1 MSSISSIKAF
11 TTLALNDDNLKY
23 FIGRKRIVGDMLSLI
38 LDHQN
43 FGVTGAPGTGKT
55 TLFNF
60 LKSELESTKN
70 FKRKHKVLSFPF
82 TIPNTA
88 DFLKRLLF
96 ILLENLKQSDVK
108 KIDLSKIKD
117 DYLYTNGIQEFLR
130 SLVRYEP
137 SRELDAYQVLRLY
150 SDFLINEMKN
160 ASPSKTVKFL
170 SPDKLLFVIVKILKN
185 LKKHLIFFVD
195 DIDKVIYDPLTNSTS
210 ENRLASFLF
219 ELKEIMELSNTTWVF
234 TLPLDFYNKYKISFN
249 KPESTSFLGI
259 FSDIFLLH
267 NFTRKRTVDLL
278 RTRLGFSNF
287 EGKIIDYI
295 DSYSLNL
302 LLDLSRGNP
311 RLFLYFLLKAF
322 KFKESIKDNLLQ
334 EEFVEIENETDDSR
348 IKVNHILSSIDY
360 IFKLDDRNKKILA
373 YIAYKQSVD
382 SGNHSLQEKTGLD
395 RLSLNRRLKELTE
408 AGILDYF
415 LDQYGKRIY
424 ITRKLT

>member
-1 MSSISSIKAF
+1 M
-11 TTLALNDDNLKY
+11 
-23 FIGRKRIVGDMLSLI
+23 
-38 LDHQN
+38 
-43 FGVTGAPGTGKT
+43 
-55 TLFNF
+55 
-60 LKSELESTKN
+60 
-70 FKRKHKVLSFPF
+70 
-82 TIPNTA
+82 
-88 DFLKRLLF
+88 
-96 ILLENLKQSDVK
+96 
-108 KIDLSKIKD
+108 
-117 DYLYTNGIQEFLR
+117 
-130 SLVRYEP
+130 
-137 SRELDAYQVLRLY
+137 
-150 SDFLINEMKN
+150 
-160 ASPSKTVKFL
+160 
-170 SPDKLLFVIVKILKN
+170 
-185 LKKHLIFFVD
+185 
-195 DIDKVIYDPLTNSTS
+195 
-210 ENRLASFLF
+210 
-219 ELKEIMELSNTTWVF
+219 
-234 TLPLDFYNKYKISFN
+234 
-249 KPESTSFLGI
+249 
-259 FSDIFLLH
+259 H
-267 NFTRKRTVDLL
+267 NFTRKRTVELL

-322 KFKESIKDNLLQ
+322 KFKESIKANLHE

-373 YIAYKQSVD
+373 FIAYKQSVD